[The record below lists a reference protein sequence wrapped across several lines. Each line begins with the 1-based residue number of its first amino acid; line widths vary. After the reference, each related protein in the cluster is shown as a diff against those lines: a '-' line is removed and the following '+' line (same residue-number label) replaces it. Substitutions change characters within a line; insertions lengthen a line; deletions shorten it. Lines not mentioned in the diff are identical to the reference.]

1 MIFFVRVRRA
11 VVSLFSDWIEGI
23 YEHLSL
29 STPHLCNIPILF
41 LITFGLGKGGAG
53 CTFIF
58 ARCLTFGVS
67 RPAVGFDI
75 LQEWSL
81 SSSST

>member
-41 LITFGLGKGGAG
+41 LITFGLGEEGAG
-53 CTFIF
+53 FMFI
-58 ARCLTFGVS
+58 ARWLIFRGQSPYGWV
-67 RPAVGFDI
+67 
-75 LQEWSL
+75 
-81 SSSST
+81 